1 MAEVKCPMCSKPNLP
16 NAEVCEFCGAR
27 ITPVTAPLD
36 AIKPGETPT
45 PKKTSDLERT
55 LPGWLRDARKAASEQ
70 DGSPEQP
77 QDDAQPDDFSAL
89 AGDAAFEPVETPQPE
104 QKPEELSPLDFLSGL
119 AASADDEEET
129 PDWLKSLGADLPE
142 DEPLSPASSADN
154 LQDLLSAIEPGRT
167 EEQPKAEADEWAF
180 DKQNFDFKE
189 EDGQEETAEFS
200 FDSETPDWLNA
211 LKNQQDI
218 PAEQPRADS
227 DAGDSSGLGGDL
239 PSWLDDLAADS
250 PQPVSPSNQPESTP
264 LADDSPDWLASLS
277 AETHATETPAAG
289 ADDSPDWLASLSA
302 ETHATETPAAGTDDS
317 PDWLASLSA
326 ETPATETPAAGA
338 DDSPDWLA
346 SLSAET
352 PATETPAAGTDDSPD
367 WLASLSADTPA
378 TAETPVAG
386 ADDSPDWL
394 ASLSADTPAG
404 ETPAA
409 GMDDSPDWLASLSA
423 DTPAAD
429 ETPAAGAD
437 DSPDWLA
444 SLSAETPATETP
456 AAGADDSPDWLASL
470 SAETPATETPAA
482 GTDDSPDW
490 LASLSADTPAAD
502 ETPAAGADDSPDWL
516 ASLSAETPATETPS
530 PTAENANMPDW
541 LSQAVEAESAQEQP
555 APLEKKPKAFQ
566 TGSLEEISLNETPDW
581 MASLES
587 SAPEAPVE
595 AAARAEAASEPVE
608 IASQPEPASASPF
621 EAGSEESLPNSA
633 SQEDLD
639 SILSMDVPDWL
650 AGFTPNELEIPARS
664 AQPAEAGA
672 DDDIAPVNL
681 PSWVQAMRP
690 VESFVSEA
698 GLGGEEMVVEQQ
710 GPLAGLRAV
719 LPAQAGLPGANKSR
733 AYSMK
738 LRADDVQQSQAALL
752 DALVQAE
759 QTPRPTA
766 GQRKSGSNRI
776 LRWVVAAVLFTM
788 VFAPS
793 LLGTHLLPVPNNPT
807 SNLSDLVLA
816 VNALE
821 AESPVLVV
829 LDYQPALAGEMEA
842 AFSPV
847 LNDLMIRGNR
857 LGFVST
863 LPTGPLMV
871 ERMVTLMKD
880 RYGRDYQPGLQ
891 YVDLGYLPGDAA
903 GIQAFARWPRA
914 AVGPRGQQE
923 SFWDAPFL
931 AEINGLND
939 FSALVIVTDN
949 PDTGRIWVEQAGMV
963 LQDRPILMVISA
975 QAEPVLRP
983 YYDSGQVRGMLTGL
997 AGGAVYEAQ
1006 RGHPALAHDYWDA
1019 FGFGLLGIQT
1029 LILVGGGWN
1038 LVSGILA
1045 RRKERDADYGG

>member
-277 AETHATETPAAG
+277 ADTPAGETPAAGADDSPDWLASLSADTPATAETPVAGTDDSPDWLASLSAETPATETPAAG

-302 ETHATETPAAGTDDS
+302 DTPAGETPAAGTDDSPDWLASLSAETPATETPAAGTDDS

-346 SLSAET
+346 SLSA
-352 PATETPAAGTDDSPD
+352 
-367 WLASLSADTPA
+367 
-378 TAETPVAG
+378 
-386 ADDSPDWL
+386 
-394 ASLSADTPAG
+394 
-404 ETPAA
+404 
-409 GMDDSPDWLASLSA
+409 

-444 SLSAETPATETP
+444 SLSA
-456 AAGADDSPDWLASL
+456 
-470 SAETPATETPAA
+470 
-482 GTDDSPDW
+482 
-490 LASLSADTPAAD
+490 DTPAA
-502 ETPAAGADDSPDWL
+502 
-516 ASLSAETPATETPS
+516 ETPS
-530 PTAENANMPDW
+530 PAAEDANMPDW
-541 LSQAVEAESAQEQP
+541 LSQAVDAESAQEQP

-587 SAPEAPVE
+587 SASEAPVE

-621 EAGSEESLPNSA
+621 EAGSEESLPISA

-690 VESFVSEA
+690 VESFVSDA

-766 GQRKSGSNRI
+766 GQRKSTSNRI

-793 LLGTHLLPVPNNPT
+793 LFGTHLLPVPSNPT

>member
-1 MAEVKCPMCSKPNLP
+1 MAEVKCPMCSKPNRP
-16 NAEVCEFCGAR
+16 DAEVCEFCGAR

-70 DGSPEQP
+70 DGSPEEP
-77 QDDAQPDDFSAL
+77 QDDARPDDFSAL
-89 AGDAAFEPVETPQPE
+89 AGDTASEPAETPQPE

-119 AASADDEEET
+119 AASDDDEGET

-142 DEPLSPASSADN
+142 DEPISPVSSGDN
-154 LQDLLSAIEPGRT
+154 LQDLLSAIEPGRP
-167 EEQPKAEADEWAF
+167 EEQPQAKADEWAF
-180 DKQNFDFKE
+180 DKQDFDFKE
-189 EDGQEETAEFS
+189 EDGQEETAAFS
-200 FDSETPDWLNA
+200 FDSETPDWLAA

-218 PAEQPRADS
+218 PSEQPPADS
-227 DAGDSSGLGGDL
+227 GAEVSSGLGGDL

-250 PQPVSPSNQPESTP
+250 PQPVSPSSQPESTP
-264 LADDSPDWLASLS
+264 SSGDESPDWLASLS
-277 AETHATETPAAG
+277 DDTLAPATESPTAG

-302 ETHATETPAAGTDDS
+302 DS
-317 PDWLASLSA
+317 
-326 ETPATETPAAGA
+326 PATETPAAGA

-346 SLSAET
+346 SLST
-352 PATETPAAGTDDSPD
+352 DSPVTE
-367 WLASLSADTPA
+367 SPA
-378 TAETPVAG
+378 AG

-394 ASLSADTPAG
+394 ASLSADTPAT
-404 ETPAA
+404 ESPAA
-409 GMDDSPDWLASLSA
+409 GADDSPDWLASLSA
-423 DTPAAD
+423 DSPVT
-429 ETPAAGAD
+429 ESPAAGAD

-444 SLSAETPATETP
+444 SLSAETPA
-456 AAGADDSPDWLASL
+456 
-470 SAETPATETPAA
+470 SAV
-482 GTDDSPDW
+482 
-490 LASLSADTPAAD
+490 
-502 ETPAAGADDSPDWL
+502 
-516 ASLSAETPATETPS
+516 
-530 PTAENANMPDW
+530 ENADMPDW
-541 LSQAVEAESAQEQP
+541 LSQAVDSEAAQEQP
-555 APLEKKPKAFQ
+555 APPEKKPKAFQ

-587 SAPEAPVE
+587 SGPETPAE
-595 AAARAEAASEPVE
+595 AAMHDEAASEPLDSP
-608 IASQPEPASASPF
+608 SQPEPASSSPF
-621 EAGSEESLPNSA
+621 ESGSEESLPISA
-633 SQEDLD
+633 PQEDLD

-650 AGFTPNELEIPARS
+650 AGFTPNELETPERS
-664 AQPAEAGA
+664 AQPAEAGV

-690 VESFVSEA
+690 VESVVSEA
-698 GLGGEEMVVEQQ
+698 GLGGEEMVVEQD

-719 LPAQAGLPGANKSR
+719 LPAQAGLQGTNKSR

-738 LRADDVQQSQAALL
+738 LRADEVQQSQAALL

-759 QTPRPTA
+759 HTPRPAA

-776 LRWVVAAVLFTM
+776 LRWVVAAVLFAL

-793 LLGTHLLPVPNNPT
+793 LFGTHLLPVPNTPT
-807 SNLSDLVLA
+807 SNLKDLVLA

-829 LDYQPALAGEMEA
+829 LDYQPALSGEMEA

-847 LNDLMIRGNR
+847 LNDLMIRGSR

-871 ERMVTLMKD
+871 ERMVTLMKT

-891 YVDLGYLPGDAA
+891 YIDLGYLPGDAA
-903 GIQAFARWPRA
+903 GIQAFARWPRT

-923 SFWDAPFL
+923 SFWDTPFL
-931 AEINGLND
+931 AGINGLND

-949 PDTGRIWVEQAGMV
+949 PDTGRIWVEQTGMV
-963 LQDRPILMVISA
+963 LQDKPILMVISA

-1006 RGHPALAHDYWDA
+1006 RGQPALAHDYWDA

-1029 LILVGGGWN
+1029 LILVGGGWS